1 MENRR
6 AVPYARNLSGEGQ
19 ARSSVLGAM
28 SKLQDR
34 QEFAAPSMCSEVDME
49 GLMLT
54 RIRHCDKN
62 ITSTQQPGI
71 SGLRPKPILHLQASY
86 TAIATVFGVLCRSI

>member
-6 AVPYARNLSGEGQ
+6 ATPYARNLSGEGQ

-49 GLMLT
+49 GFML
-54 RIRHCDKN
+54 IRKDTVIRTLPRRNSLVFPGLGPNRYFICRRL
-62 ITSTQQPGI
+62 IRQSQPY
-71 SGLRPKPILHLQASY
+71 LECYAD
-86 TAIATVFGVLCRSI
+86 